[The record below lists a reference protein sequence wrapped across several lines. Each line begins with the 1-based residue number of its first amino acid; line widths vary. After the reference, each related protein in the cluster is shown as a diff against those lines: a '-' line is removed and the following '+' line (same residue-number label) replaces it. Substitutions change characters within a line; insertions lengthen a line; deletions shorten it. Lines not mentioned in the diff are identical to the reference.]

1 MTAMTKQDSTSQVD
15 DWPKKSRTMSDEVQ
29 KKILIVTFL
38 LVPVTLL
45 LVFSFYPA
53 ARLFYLS
60 VMDWDGFSPTMDF
73 VWLENFTEI
82 LYWDPELLQP
92 LLNSIYYFIG
102 ALIQLAMALWFA
114 VILNDKLPGSAFFK
128 MMLFLPFVLNQV
140 ASAFVFRIF
149 YQVDGALDG
158 FLQLIGLKDWI
169 QPWLMNRDVAPWSL
183 VGASVWRYLGF
194 NLVVCFGALQSIP
207 KDLYEAA
214 TIDGAG
220 DWQKFRYITLP
231 SIKMMLFLQI
241 LLSLVGSLEVFEIPL
256 LITGGANGT
265 QTFVMATVEQAFEF
279 QSFGLASAMAVIL
292 LFIVF
297 AGFFVQRFLNKD
309 DTL

>member
-1 MTAMTKQDSTSQVD
+1 MTTMTEQDG
-15 DWPKKSRTMSDEVQ
+15 TMQASAEASSMNTLSDRLQ
-29 KKILIVTFL
+29 KKILIFTFL

-53 ARLFYLS
+53 TRLFYLS
-60 VMDWDGFSPTMDF
+60 LMDWDGFSPAMDF
-73 VWLENFTEI
+73 IWFENFIE
-82 LYWDPELLQP
+82 LVYWDPDLLRP

-102 ALIQLAMALWFA
+102 SLIQLGLALWFA
-114 VILNDKLPGSAFFK
+114 VILNEKLPGSAFFK

-140 ASAFVFRIF
+140 ASAFVFRVF
-149 YQVDGALDG
+149 YQVGGALDG
-158 FLQLIGLKDWI
+158 FLMLIGLQEMI
-169 QPWLMNRDVAPWSL
+169 QPWLMDRDVVPWSL

-194 NLVVCFGALQSIP
+194 NLVICFAALQSVP

-220 DWQKFRYITLP
+220 DWQKFRFITLP
-231 SIKMMLFLQI
+231 SIKMMLLLQV

-265 QTFVMATVEQAFEF
+265 MTFVMATVEQAFEF
-279 QSFGLASAMAVIL
+279 QAFGLASAMAVLL

-297 AGFFVQRFLNKD
+297 AGFFVQRFFDKGD
-309 DTL
+309 V